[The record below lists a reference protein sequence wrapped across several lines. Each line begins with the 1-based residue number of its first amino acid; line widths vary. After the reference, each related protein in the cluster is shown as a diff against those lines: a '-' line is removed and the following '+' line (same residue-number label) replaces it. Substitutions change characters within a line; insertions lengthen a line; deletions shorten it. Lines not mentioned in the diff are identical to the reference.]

1 MATDTEIA
9 AVLAA
14 AASTATAGMS
24 GLQLAA
30 LEALVRSLIQP
41 GIEGADPLA
50 GVMASMSAEARAAG
64 LSDDD
69 IDAELAV
76 YNSERRS

>member
-9 AVLAA
+9 AALAA
-14 AASTATAGMS
+14 AASTVAAGMS
-24 GLQLAA
+24 GFQLAA
-30 LEALVRSLIQP
+30 LETLVRSLIQP
-41 GIEGADPLA
+41 GIERSDPLA